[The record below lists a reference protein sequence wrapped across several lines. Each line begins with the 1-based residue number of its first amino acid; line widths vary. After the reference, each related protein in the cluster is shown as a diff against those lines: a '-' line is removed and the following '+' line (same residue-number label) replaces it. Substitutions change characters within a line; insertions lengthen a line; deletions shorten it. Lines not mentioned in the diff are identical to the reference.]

1 MPRLLSD
8 VRYCEV
14 TVASGPLVGVKV
26 IEFQGIGPAPFCGM
40 LLADL
45 GADVVRIDRKETVG
59 ADRPDLMGR
68 GKRSIA
74 IDLKHKDGVE
84 AALSLIEKADAVIE
98 GFRPGV
104 MERLGLGPDVAL
116 KRNPRVVFGRM
127 TGWGQTG
134 PWASMAGHDID
145 YIALTGA
152 LHAMGRAGEPPA
164 PPLNLV
170 GDYGGGAL
178 YLAFG
183 LCAGIIEA
191 RSSGK
196 GQVIDCAMIDGAA
209 SLTTMFYGMRHAGI
223 WNDKRGDNLLDGGAH
238 FYDTYECAD
247 GKWLAVGAIEPQFHT
262 VLVQGLGLDEK
273 DFPGRMDRANW
284 PAHSEKIAAA
294 IRTRSR
300 DDWMKVFDGTDACV
314 APVLSMEEA
323 PKHPHNVARKTFE
336 TAFGAVQPGPAPRFS
351 RTAGAINGVPALAGQ
366 HSSDV
371 LKDWGVASERA
382 ANFVAGGVVVQG

>member
-1 MPRLLSD
+1 M
-8 VRYCEV
+8 
-14 TVASGPLVGVKV
+14 ASGPLVGVKV
-26 IEFQGIGPAPFCGM
+26 VEFQGIGPAPFCGM

-45 GADVVRIDRKETVG
+45 GADVVRIDRAESVG
-59 ADRPDLMGR
+59 KSPPDLMSR

-84 AALSLIEKADAVIE
+84 AALGLVSKADALIE

-104 MERLGLGPDVAL
+104 MERLGVGPEVAL
-116 KRNPRVVFGRM
+116 KRNPKLVYGRM

-134 PWASMAGHDID
+134 PWSGMAGHDID

-152 LHAMGRAGEPPA
+152 LHTMGRAGEPPA

-209 SLTTMFYGMRHAGI
+209 SLATMFYGMKAAGI

-247 GKWLAVGAIEPQFHT
+247 GKWLAVGAIEPQFHV
-262 VLVQGLGLDEK
+262 VLTKGLGLAEEE
-273 DFPGRMDRANW
+273 FPRRMDRAHW
-284 PAHSEKIAAA
+284 PEYSKTIAAR
-294 IRTRSR
+294 IKTKSR

-314 APVLSMEEA
+314 APV
-323 PKHPHNVARKTFE
+323 
-336 TAFGAVQPGPAPRFS
+336 
-351 RTAGAINGVPALAGQ
+351 
-366 HSSDV
+366 
-371 LKDWGVASERA
+371 
-382 ANFVAGGVVVQG
+382 